1 MYIIP
6 SQMRNEDKEDVVP
19 EELERRR
26 RLSAVEEVNLNF
38 TWNVT
43 NFEDD
48 TLDIF
53 LLFNNPL
60 EISKYEI

>member
-6 SQMRNEDKEDVVP
+6 SQMRNDNN
-19 EELERRR
+19 EEGVSEKLERRR
-26 RLSAVEEVNLNF
+26 GLSEVEEVNLNF
-38 TWNVT
+38 TWNVI

-53 LLFNNPL
+53 LFFENPL
-60 EISKYEI
+60 VIS